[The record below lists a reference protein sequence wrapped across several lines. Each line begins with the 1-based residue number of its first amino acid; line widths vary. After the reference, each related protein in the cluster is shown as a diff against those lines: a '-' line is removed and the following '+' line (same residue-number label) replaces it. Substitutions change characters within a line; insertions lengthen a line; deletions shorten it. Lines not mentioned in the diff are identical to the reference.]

1 MNIWKMFSK
10 KNIPWFCTFF
20 YVSKNLHIIPR
31 LTSSVV
37 TLSIRPFSSLASFSW
52 NASLTAWLVRES
64 LWYTKF
70 LVPYRL
76 GPVRSGR
83 TTGMAPRTAVMASW
97 EKHSSRN
104 RPAQDSLGNF
114 AHFFSAAW
122 DLLMITLVGHFL
134 KDFFLNFTVIHCFSD
149 MQFGFTN
156 ERNFISL
163 S

>member
-1 MNIWKMFSK
+1 MFFLSHENLIIVQQEK
-10 KNIPWFCTFF
+10 YTMVLFSF
-20 YVSKNLHIIPR
+20 YVFENQHILTR
-31 LTSSVV
+31 FTSSVV

-64 LWYTKF
+64 LWYTKV

-83 TTGMAPRTAVMASW
+83 TTGMAPRTTVMARW

-114 AHFFSAAW
+114 VHFFSAAW
-122 DLLMITLVGHFL
+122 DSLMITLVGHLLGNFSFQFSL
-134 KDFFLNFTVIHCFSD
+134 GFTVFD
-149 MQFGFTN
+149 
-156 ERNFISL
+156 R
-163 S
+163 